1 MDKPSEDPRWVDLPY
16 KTRHRLLAKYRNVN
30 VEWDWWDSTYD
41 LFIADMDEI
50 GVHIDSKDIFFS
62 GFWSQGDGAA
72 FGGAVDDWG
81 KVFRHL
87 GLLPMFL
94 FYHEQMS
101 YMRFRSSTTR
111 NNNMTFDAVLTLM
124 DSPYDREEDPLRYHA
139 WHMGVPSEEDLSDLE
154 DKLREMFENAASKLY
169 KDLESEYEYLT
180 DDERVI
186 EYILDHEAEE
196 LEEKDEDEIPA

>member
-1 MDKPSEDPRWVDLPY
+1 MDKPSEDPRWAGLPH

-30 VEWDWWDSTYD
+30 VEWSWWDSTYD
-41 LFIADMDEI
+41 LFIADMDEV
-50 GVHIDSKDIFFS
+50 GVYTHSKAISFS

-72 FGGAVDDWG
+72 FGGNAHDWG

-94 FYHEQMS
+94 FYREAA
-101 YMRFRSSTTR
+101 YCMRFKSFITR
-111 NNNMTFDAVLTLM
+111 NNNMTFDVELTLR

-139 WHMGVPSEEDLSDLE
+139 WRMGVPSEKDLSDLE

-169 KDLESEYEYLT
+169 KDLESEYMFLT